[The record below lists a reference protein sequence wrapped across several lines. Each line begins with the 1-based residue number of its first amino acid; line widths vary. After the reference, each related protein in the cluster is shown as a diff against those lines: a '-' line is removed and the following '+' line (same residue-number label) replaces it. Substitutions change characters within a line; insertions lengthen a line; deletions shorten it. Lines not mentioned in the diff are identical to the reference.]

1 MKIGFD
7 LMGSDSAP
15 KNELEALRLLKEET
29 ICDLLVCG
37 TGDYEKEVVKFGFEF
52 RVADE
57 VIGMHEIPSVAIRKK
72 KNSSLGILVQLLQ
85 KKEIEAI
92 VSAGNTGAILGFSMV
107 SLGKIEGLS
116 RAGLAITLP
125 VENGYSI
132 MLDVGSNIN
141 PKAIDYYNYGLMG
154 SVLSEIALDKE
165 NPRVALL
172 NIGSEQIKGD
182 EVRQRAY
189 QMLQDRKMNF
199 IGNIEGNN
207 IMKGFA
213 DVIVTDGFTGNVI
226 LKFLEGMI
234 DSIWSMLREEVDA
247 VARRKVG
254 QFLVKPAVEELKGKF
269 NYEEYGGGILL
280 GVEGVVIV
288 CHGHSSSHALKNA
301 IKLAKTCIEF
311 NIIEEIKKRIK
322 K

>member
-37 TGDYEKEVVKFGFEF
+37 TGDYEKEVVELGFEF

-165 NPRVALL
+165 TPRVALL

>member
-37 TGDYEKEVVKFGFEF
+37 TGDYEKEVVELGFEF

-107 SLGKIEGLS
+107 SLGKIEELS

-165 NPRVALL
+165 TPRVALL

-280 GVEGVVIV
+280 GVKGVVIV